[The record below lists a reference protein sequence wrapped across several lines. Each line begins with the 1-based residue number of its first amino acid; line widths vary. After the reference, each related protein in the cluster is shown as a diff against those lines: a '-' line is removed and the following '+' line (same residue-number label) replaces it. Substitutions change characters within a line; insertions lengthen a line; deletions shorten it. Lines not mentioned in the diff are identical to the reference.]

1 MEVIFFNLFVNATFS
16 LLVGLGL
23 VLVCTKLMRV
33 SCGPWK
39 LFLLS
44 LPFVKV
50 VYDFLKGVPRSSILL
65 NNIDPYAVPPGVQ
78 TFSLGVGVNN
88 FIPQLKALFTIHD
101 FDGTQYGVS
110 VGDYVVY
117 WLAHKLGP
125 VIPLYIVYAILAVGA
140 LLLARRAFL
149 ALKFEFQRIE
159 DRKHSVLFETKEL
172 FLRKVDIYISKTF
185 SGTPFTGGVFSPYI
199 CIPRDA
205 FESLSPAELQA
216 VIAHELGHVQQFD
229 LLITMMICGL
239 GDIFWFVPGYRW
251 LCRKLERMREIIA
264 DQRAIRAGA
273 TPEVLASAL
282 IKLKEVALGD
292 SSLIFYTPFLR
303 EESLLKIR
311 IENLLGMP
319 LETPPHW
326 LWRNIWSRSLIT
338 FWLVGAVLS
347 SNLGGNHQTYNPFA
361 RGSIGIF
368 SPVRGEG

>member
-23 VLVCTKLMRV
+23 VLLCTRFMRV

-44 LPFVKV
+44 LPFIKV

-78 TFSLGVGVNN
+78 TFAVGVGVNN
-88 FIPQLKALFTIHD
+88 FIPQLKALFTIRD

-117 WLAHKLGP
+117 WLARNISPYL
-125 VIPLYIVYAILAVGA
+125 PLYIVYAILLIGAA
-140 LLLARRAFL
+140 LLLRRLYL
-149 ALKFEFQRIE
+149 ALHFEFQRLA
-159 DRKHSVLFETKEL
+159 DRRHSTVLETKKL
-172 FLRKVDIYISKTF
+172 FFRHVDIYISKSF
-185 SGTPFTGGVFSPYI
+185 SGTPFTGGVFKPYI

-205 FESLSPAELQA
+205 YETLSPAELRA
-216 VIAHELGHVQQFD
+216 VIAHEMGHVQQLD
-229 LLITMMICGL
+229 LVITMAICAL

-264 DQRAIRAGA
+264 DQRAVRAG
-273 TPEVLASAL
+273 TSPEVLASAL
-282 IKLKEVALGD
+282 IKLRETALGE
-292 SSLIFYTPFLR
+292 SGLIFYSPFLR
-303 EESLLKIR
+303 EQSLLKVRIESLLGWPGEK
-311 IENLLGMP
+311 
-319 LETPPHW
+319 PPRW
-326 LWRNIWSRSLIT
+326 LWKSLWGRSLIT
-338 FWLVGAVLS
+338 FWLVGAVLN

-361 RGSIGIF
+361 QGNVGLF
-368 SPVRGEG
+368 SRDS

>member
-23 VLVCTKLMRV
+23 VLACTRYMRV
-33 SCGPWK
+33 NCGPWK

-50 VYDFLKGVPRSSILL
+50 IYDFSKGVPRSSILL

-101 FDGTQYGVS
+101 YDGTQYGVS

-117 WLAHKLGP
+117 WLARNISP
-125 VIPLYIVYAILAVGA
+125 QFPLYIVYAILAVGLV
-140 LLLARRAFL
+140 LLVRRAYL
-149 ALKFEFQRIE
+149 GMQFEFQRMR
-159 DRKHSVLFETKEL
+159 DRKESVLLETKQL
-172 FLRKVDIYISKTF
+172 FLRNVDIYISKSF
-185 SGTPFTGGVFSPYI
+185 SGTPFTGGVLNPYI

-205 FESLSPAELQA
+205 YESLSPSELQA

-229 LLITMMICGL
+229 LLITMAICGL

-264 DQRAIRAGA
+264 DQRAVRAGA

-282 IKLKEVALGD
+282 IKLKEVAMLGEGGM
-292 SSLIFYTPFLR
+292 IFYTPFLR
-303 EESLLKIR
+303 EQSLLKIR
-311 IENLLGMP
+311 IESLLGLP
-319 LETPPHW
+319 DEQPPRW
-326 LWRNIWSRSLIT
+326 MWKNLWSRLLIT

-347 SNLGGNHQTYNPFA
+347 SNLGGNHQTNNPYA
-361 RGSIGIF
+361 HGSVHIF
-368 SPVRGEG
+368 SPDS

>member
-23 VLVCTKLMRV
+23 VLACTRYMRV
-33 SCGPWK
+33 GCGPWK

-101 FDGTQYGVS
+101 YDGTQYGVS

-117 WLAHKLGP
+117 WLARHLSP
-125 VIPLYIVYAILAVGA
+125 QFPLYIVYVILAIG
-140 LLLARRAFL
+140 AFL
-149 ALKFEFQRIE
+149 LVRRTYLVMSFEFQRIA
-159 DRKHSVLFETKEL
+159 DRKQSELFETKEL
-172 FLRKVDIYISKTF
+172 LLRDVDIYISKNF
-185 SGTPFTGGVFSPYI
+185 SGTPFTGGVVNPYI

-205 FESLSPAELQA
+205 YESLSKEELDA

-229 LLITMMICGL
+229 LMITMAICAL

-264 DQRAIRAGA
+264 DQRAVRAGA
-273 TPEVLASAL
+273 SPEVLASAL
-282 IKLKEVALGD
+282 IKLKEVALGE
-292 SSLIFYTPFLR
+292 SGLVFYSPFLR
-303 EESLLKIR
+303 ERSLLKIR
-311 IENLLGMP
+311 IESLLGLP
-319 LETPPHW
+319 NEVPPRW
-326 LWRNIWSRSLIT
+326 VWRNIWSRSLIT

-347 SNLGGNHQTYNPFA
+347 SNLGGNHQTKNPFA
-361 RGSIGIF
+361 QGSVRIF
-368 SPVRGEG
+368 SCG

>member
-23 VLVCTKLMRV
+23 VLACTHFMRV

-78 TFSLGVGVNN
+78 TFTLGVGMNN
-88 FIPQLKALFTIHD
+88 FIPQLKALFTVHD

-117 WLAHKLGP
+117 WLARNISP
-125 VIPLYIVYAILAVGA
+125 YFPLYIVYAILAVGA
-140 LLLARRAFL
+140 VLLFRRGVL
-149 ALKFEFQRIE
+149 ALHFEQQRIE
-159 DRKHSVLFETKEL
+159 DRKHSVLFETKQL
-172 FLRKVDIYISKTF
+172 FLRKVDIYISKSF

-205 FESLSPAELQA
+205 YESLSADELQA

-229 LLITMMICGL
+229 LMITMAICAL

-264 DQRAIRAGA
+264 DQRAVRAGA
-273 TPEVLASAL
+273 SPEVLASAL
-282 IKLKEVALGD
+282 LKLREVAMGGESGLV
-292 SSLIFYTPFLR
+292 FFTPFLR
-303 EESLLKIR
+303 ERSLLKIR
-311 IENLLGMP
+311 IESLLGLP
-319 LETPPHW
+319 EEEPPRW

-361 RGSIGIF
+361 RGNINIF
-368 SPVRGEG
+368 SSDS

>member
-16 LLVGLGL
+16 LMVGLGL
-23 VLVCTKLMRV
+23 VLACTRYMRV

-117 WLAHKLGP
+117 WLARNISP
-125 VIPLYIVYAILAVGA
+125 QFPLYIVYGILAIGA
-140 LLLARRAFL
+140 VLLLRRGYL
-149 ALKFEFQRIE
+149 AMRFELQRIA
-159 DRKHSVLFETKEL
+159 DRKESVLLETKQL
-172 FLRKVDIYISKTF
+172 FLRDVDIYISKSF
-185 SGTPFTGGVFSPYI
+185 SGTPFTGGVFNPYI

-205 FESLSPAELQA
+205 FESLSPDELQA

-229 LLITMMICGL
+229 LMITMAICAL

-264 DQRAIRAGA
+264 DQRAVRAGA
-273 TPEVLASAL
+273 SPEVLASAL
-282 IKLKEVALGD
+282 IKLREAAIGD
-292 SSLIFYTPFLR
+292 GGLVFYSPFLR
-303 EESLLKIR
+303 EQSLLKVRIESLLGLPD
-311 IENLLGMP
+311 E
-319 LETPPHW
+319 EPPHW
-326 LWRNIWSRSLIT
+326 LWKNFWSRSLIT

-347 SNLGGNHQTYNPFA
+347 SNLGGNHQTRNPFA
-361 RGSIGIF
+361 HGAVRIF
-368 SPVRGEG
+368 SSDS